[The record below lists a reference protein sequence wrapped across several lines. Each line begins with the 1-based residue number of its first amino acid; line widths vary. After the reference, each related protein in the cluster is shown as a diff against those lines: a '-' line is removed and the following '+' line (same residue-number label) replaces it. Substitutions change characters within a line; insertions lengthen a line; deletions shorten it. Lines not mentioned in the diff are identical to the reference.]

1 MKNLLN
7 FFKDE
12 RGISTIEVVLIVVVL
27 VGLVLVFKTQISQL
41 VVRAFSTL
49 SNSADS
55 ILK

>member
-1 MKNLLN
+1 M
-7 FFKDE
+7 F
-12 RGISTIEVVLIVVVL
+12 VVL